1 MVRGRSVWAT
11 AGILFAL
18 AVSTKTAWALS
29 GQWEYNDTKNQWYYW
44 NEKGERLTGRKELG
58 GVLQRHRVHGQKILL
73 PLQPRKK
80 Q

>member
-1 MVRGRSVWAT
+1 MVRGRRSVWAT

-44 NEKGERLTGRKELG
+44 NEKGN
-58 GVLQRHRVHGQKILL
+58 VLQEEKSWEVRFTFLMKMALC
-73 PLQPRKK
+73 
-80 Q
+80 